1 GPLGSPA
8 PARHSRNRRFG
19 ERLATGETAEHI
31 ANSTAQVA
39 EGAWNCHIALA
50 LAAETGV
57 ELPIAAQV
65 QRVLDGATHPR
76 DVVTLLMGRD
86 VKPE

>member
-1 GPLGSPA
+1 CTSQ
-8 PARHSRNRRFG
+8 HSRNRRFG

-50 LAAETGV
+50 LAAETGI
-57 ELPIAAQV
+57 ELPIASQL
-65 QRVLDGATHPR
+65 QRVLDGAAHPR
-76 DVVTLLMGRD
+76 DAVPLLMARD
-86 VKPE
+86 TKPE